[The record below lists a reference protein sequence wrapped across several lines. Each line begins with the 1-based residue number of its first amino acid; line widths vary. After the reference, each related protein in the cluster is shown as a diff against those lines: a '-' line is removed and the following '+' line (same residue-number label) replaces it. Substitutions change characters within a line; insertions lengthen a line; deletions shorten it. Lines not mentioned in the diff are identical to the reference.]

1 MAVVPLGKTL
11 VLGVV
16 VLAGC
21 GRAAGPPTYP
31 VSGRV
36 TYQGAPLERGTVL
49 FVPETGPAAGATIAA
64 DGTFSLRAV
73 AGKHQVG
80 VSSVPEPP
88 PGIEPMTYDA
98 PPLIPPRYSRPHSS
112 GLTAEV
118 QAGRDNRVTFELE

>member
-1 MAVVPLGKTL
+1 MGAVTLGKTL
-11 VLGVV
+11 ILGVV

-49 FVPETGPAAGATIAA
+49 FVPEQGPAAGATIAS
-64 DGTFSLRAV
+64 DGTFRLRTV
-73 AGKHQVG
+73 AGRHWVG
-80 VSSVPEPP
+80 VTSVPEPP
-88 PGIEPMTYDA
+88 PDVEPEDYHA
-98 PPLIPPRYSRPHSS
+98 SPLIPARYNRPHSS

-118 QAGRDNRVTFELE
+118 QPVGDNRVTFEL

>member
-1 MAVVPLGKTL
+1 MAAVTVGKTL
-11 VLGVV
+11 LLGLV

-36 TYQGAPLERGTVL
+36 LYRGEPLQRGTVL
-49 FVPETGPAAGATIAA
+49 FVPENGPAAGATIGA

-80 VSSVPEPP
+80 VTSVPEPP
-88 PGIEPMTYDA
+88 PGVEPEHYFA
-98 PPLIPPRYSRPHSS
+98 PPLIPAQYSPPHSS
-112 GLTAEV
+112 GLSAEV
-118 QAGRDNRVTFELE
+118 QPGGDNRVTFELQ